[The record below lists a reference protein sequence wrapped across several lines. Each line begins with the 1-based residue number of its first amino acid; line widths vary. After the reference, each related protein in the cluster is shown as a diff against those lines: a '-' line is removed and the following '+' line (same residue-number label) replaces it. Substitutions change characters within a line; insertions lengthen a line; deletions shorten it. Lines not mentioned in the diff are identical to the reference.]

1 MTTDAE
7 VKWSIDGDYFQAC
20 SCDYGCPCEFEA
32 PPTQGFCEDVS
43 IWRIN
48 RGNYGDVS
56 LDGLCFGVAA
66 RWPQALHLGNGTAVP
81 YFDERA
87 DQAQRDALLQILTG
101 QAKGEGPFEIIITT
115 LSNVLEPQYVPFEF
129 NEQGRNSSAKM
140 GDTASLAFEPIKN
153 PVTGEPEG
161 IRVDHDS
168 GFFFKVA
175 EVVSA
180 KEMIST
186 FGELNF
192 SWPDKAGFVAK
203 IHYGNS

>member
-1 MTTDAE
+1 MTTE
-7 VKWSIDGDYFQAC
+7 VKWNVQADYFQAC

-32 PPTQGFCEDVS
+32 PPTQGFCEDLSV
-43 IWRIN
+43 WHIN
-48 RGNYGDVS
+48 SGSYGDVS
-56 LDGLCFGVAA
+56 LNGLCFGVAA
-66 RWPQALHLGNGTAVP
+66 RWPAALHLGNGTAVP

-87 DQAQRDALLQILTG
+87 NEQQRDALLKIITG
-101 QAKGEGPFEIIITT
+101 EAKGVGPFEIIIST
-115 LSNVLEPQYVPFEF
+115 LSNVLEPQFVPFEV
-129 NEQGRNSSAKM
+129 NVDGKNSSARM

-161 IRVDHDS
+161 VRVVHET
-168 GFFFKVA
+168 GFLFKDA

-180 KEMIST
+180 REMRST

-203 IHYGNS
+203 VNYGNT